1 MIFFAIAFPFFGVI
15 NSVLGAFTTTF
26 GTFIIPPLA
35 YNMFYNSEERIIN
48 QPKDK
53 KARNM
58 KVYKVINWV
67 IIVLTVVLGVAF
79 GGYSSM
85 KSLIEQAHKFHL
97 FAECYNCVTKVRVLS
112 RLLSKTVCSA
122 TMYV

>member
-26 GTFIIPPLA
+26 GTLIIPPLA
-35 YNMFYNSEERIIN
+35 YNMSYNSEERIIN

-58 KVYKVINWV
+58 KVYKVIINWV
-67 IIVLTVVLGVAF
+67 IIVLTVVLALVSVGTDPKA
-79 GGYSSM
+79 
-85 KSLIEQAHKFHL
+85 
-97 FAECYNCVTKVRVLS
+97 
-112 RLLSKTVCSA
+112 
-122 TMYV
+122 